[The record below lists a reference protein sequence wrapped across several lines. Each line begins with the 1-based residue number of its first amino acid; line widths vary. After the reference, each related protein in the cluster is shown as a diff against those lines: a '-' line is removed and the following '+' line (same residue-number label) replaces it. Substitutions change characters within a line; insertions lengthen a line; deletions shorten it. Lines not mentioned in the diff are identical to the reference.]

1 LILVIFLNLIAVGL
15 AVVLPNDFL
24 MWHSYTLYGV
34 QIFTILPYLSR
45 KARFSKNLFLPTFFV
60 AIYYLVNLFLGSYL
74 IPRDYGWNKEYTS
87 VLLRIENY
95 NIIVPFLLL
104 SNLILFILSIQS
116 FHDLN
121 KATFFMPS
129 EKRLRDKSLSHYRQ
143 LIVSFLYCIIFFAV
157 SYFDVYSAF
166 SFQLAILILHTS
178 TLSRQKNKF
187 RYLIYVFYVVIL
199 LGFSYENKREIAMA
213 LFLLVFFEA
222 YYRRHTLRM
231 TFKNIVRYVS
241 IVLFFFCLVLTASI
255 LRGYG
260 FEATSVISAV
270 KYLPDYIVSD
280 IVVDMLV
287 DNFEIN
293 YSYGSSVTSIDMV
306 IEEDIKYQYG
316 ASLLKILFLPLPRE
330 IFPGKPKSV
339 MQLYTQVYRPDLWSI
354 DGSLPVIFASEMF
367 INFHYFGLLIY
378 GFVFYILNK
387 LFLTFH
393 LTPPY
398 CFKSYSAIFLFMT
411 ILMFARGSGIEQ
423 WLLYYLLAVPILVMP
438 MLFTKCMK
446 SISNSKPIMSLVQT

>member
-1 LILVIFLNLIAVGL
+1 
-15 AVVLPNDFL
+15 
-24 MWHSYTLYGV
+24 MTL
-34 QIFTILPYLSR
+34 
-45 KARFSKNLFLPTFFV
+45 
-60 AIYYLVNLFLGSYL
+60 
-74 IPRDYGWNKEYTS
+74 
-87 VLLRIENY
+87 
-95 NIIVPFLLL
+95 
-104 SNLILFILSIQS
+104 
-116 FHDLN
+116 
-121 KATFFMPS
+121 
-129 EKRLRDKSLSHYRQ
+129 
-143 LIVSFLYCIIFFAV
+143 
-157 SYFDVYSAF
+157 
-166 SFQLAILILHTS
+166 
-178 TLSRQKNKF
+178 
-187 RYLIYVFYVVIL
+187 
-199 LGFSYENKREIAMA
+199 
-213 LFLLVFFEA
+213 
-222 YYRRHTLRM
+222 
-231 TFKNIVRYVS
+231 KNIVRYVS

-260 FEATSVISAV
+260 FEATSVINAV

-293 YSYGSSVTSIDMV
+293 YNYGSSVTSIDMV

-330 IFPGKPKSV
+330 IFPGKPESV